1 MRVYYTIYGA
11 GLDKINLP
19 GELDFD
25 SIGFECPVGIK
36 ATKCR
41 FDFCGEIDMG
51 FEDGTITGCIK
62 SDNRD
67 LYNEEFGTKKMQHA
81 LQFGKNF
88 KFIVNYDPE
97 GEADNSVELH
107 SFSTMIEIDGVT
119 RRVNGLIKE

>member
-25 SIGFECPVGIK
+25 SIEFEYTGG
-36 ATKCR
+36 KCR

-67 LYNEEFGTKKMQHA
+67 LYNEEFDTKKMKLA
-81 LQFGKNF
+81 LHFGKNF

-107 SFSTMIEIDGVT
+107 SFSAMIEIDGVT
-119 RRVNGLIKE
+119 RRVNGLINEVE